1 MPLWRVSSCPSILLF
16 GISFGFFAGIS
27 PGPLS
32 FLIITETLR
41 GGFKR
46 GAAISFAPIL
56 TDGPIIILGF
66 FLLHFLSGGGY
77 FFLFL
82 SVISF
87 AGALFLLYLTA
98 GILFFP
104 AAHSTSPE
112 TSETGPPS
120 LLKGIMVNF
129 LSPHPYLFWFTIGIP
144 AMMKTGLI
152 ACRLG
157 FAAAFFI
164 IIIAIKIAL
173 AYSVAK
179 GSRHLGGRIGWA
191 TKGLTVFFLY
201 FIFLLVKD
209 GIFYWNKFSP

>member
-1 MPLWRVSSCPSILLF
+1 
-16 GISFGFFAGIS
+16 
-27 PGPLS
+27 
-32 FLIITETLR
+32 
-41 GGFKR
+41 
-46 GAAISFAPIL
+46 
-56 TDGPIIILGF
+56 
-66 FLLHFLSGGGY
+66 
-77 FFLFL
+77 
-82 SVISF
+82 
-87 AGALFLLYLTA
+87 
-98 GILFFP
+98 
-104 AAHSTSPE
+104 
-112 TSETGPPS
+112 
-120 LLKGIMVNF
+120 MVNF